1 MSSAGDYR
9 CPGEAY
15 SISHSVHVARM
26 AAFYPKCR
34 ECVWGSAATSAATT
48 LVTRLADNPADVPV
62 EPSLGGRSRN
72 ATAAPSIF
80 RSEGVRG
87 RYLNDIDRHVAGEI
101 AGALASLLWERR
113 PWDMATGIPD
123 GPIVLV
129 GHDERPQ
136 SPDIVTGAAS
146 ALRRMGCRVI
156 DIGLVTRPCLWFAFE
171 HLQAQAGLLATGSG
185 CAPSLTGLDFIGP
198 EQQPCSF
205 PGLLEQIACRWHAGY
220 SRTSRHPGTHQSFR
234 AWKPYEAGLWKHFH
248 ALRPLSVVCS
258 CSSGVVRQLLERLFH
273 PLACRLILLPSP
285 VRESSFGSPEDSE
298 VIRAGET
305 VVAHRAHLGVV
316 ISDDGQQCCFLDD
329 AGHIVSPQAVGGVLE
344 ARSMGP
350 SPAHD
355 QITLES
361 QSVALAAAPGT
372 AVGPGWH
379 TWFCEPT
386 PVCDAVVTLAK
397 VLQALSRNDI
407 ELSVRVRS
415 VERP

>member
-1 MSSAGDYR
+1 MPSAGDYR

-34 ECVWGSAATSAATT
+34 ECVWGSISAETPTT
-48 LVTRLADNPADVPV
+48 LSTRLTKNTAGPDVV
-62 EPSLGGRSRN
+62 PSVGRSTRN
-72 ATAAPSIF
+72 TTTVSSIF

-101 AGALASLLWERR
+101 AGAMASLLWERR

-123 GPIVLV
+123 GPMVLV

-156 DIGLVTRPCLWFAFE
+156 DIGLVTRPCLWFAVE

-185 CAPSLTGLDFIGP
+185 FDPSFTGLDFIGP
-198 EQQPCSF
+198 QQQPCSF
-205 PGLLEQIACRWHAGY
+205 PGLLEQIARNWHAGY

-248 ALRPLSVVCS
+248 ALRPLCVVCS

-273 PLACRLILLPSP
+273 SLACRLILLPSP
-285 VRESSFGSPEDSE
+285 VRKSAFGSPDDSE
-298 VIRAGET
+298 IIRAAEA
-305 VVAHRAHLGVV
+305 VVEQRAHLGVV
-316 ISDDGQQCCFLDD
+316 ISDDAQQSCFLDD
-329 AGHIVSPQAVGGVLE
+329 RGHVVSPQALARVLE
-344 ARSMGP
+344 ARTTGT

-361 QSVALAAAPGT
+361 QSVALATAPAT

-379 TWFCEPT
+379 TWFCDPT

-397 VLQALSRNDI
+397 VLQALSRDDI
-407 ELSVRVRS
+407 DLSVRVCHA
-415 VERP
+415 